1 MNLLFRPLIKLCDRL
16 LLVGILTD
24 EDVQRLLIMV
34 DPLTWNPEFDPEGK
48 DEHRKGLLT
57 MKMAEGAKL
66 QMCYLL
72 HHLSDTQLRHRV
84 ESIVAYSHDFVGD
97 LQVDQL
103 RRYIEIKQSDLPS
116 AIAAK
121 KTREFRCPPREQMNA
136 ILGFKDLDPEDIENC
151 PCGLDLKDSFLG
163 FHDQLL
169 GKVSLTALQEP
180 EQTDAD
186 GADAKPSTLKKFYN
200 FINAVKDAD
209 ENTEES
215 SGEPEKKTPEEI
227 FRKVLIKTI
236 VGWAEESQIEN
247 PKLVREMFGLLVRQY
262 DTIGELIRAL
272 EKTYVINSKTKD
284 DVANMWVGLSQIRAL
299 LPVQMSQEEEE
310 LMRTRLWKLVN
321 NHTFFQ
327 HPDLIRILRVH
338 ENVMAVMMNTL
349 GRRAQAQ
356 SDAPVQME
364 GGEAPVKEKDTSH
377 EMVVACCRFLC
388 YFCRTSRQNQ
398 KAMFDHF
405 DFLLENS
412 NILLSRPSLRGSTPL
427 DVAYS
432 SLMENTELALA
443 LREHYLEKIA
453 VYLSRCGLQSNSEL
467 VEKGYPDIGWDP
479 VEGERYL
486 DFLRF
491 CVWVNGESVEENA
504 NLVIRLLIR
513 RPECLGPALRGEGE
527 GLLRAIVDANIMS
540 EKIAD
545 RRKLQD
551 DGDPTGGLGFIH
563 PLPESDDDEDY
574 IDTGAAILGFYC
586 TLVDLLGR
594 CAPESSVIDQGK
606 NESLRAR
613 AILRSL
619 VPLEDL
625 QGVLS
630 LKFTLQQPGPGEEKP
645 KSDMPTG
652 LVPGNKQS
660 IVLFLERVY
669 GIETHDLFY
678 RILEDAFLPDL
689 RAATMLDRVRNN
701 LRILVES

>member
-1 MNLLFRPLIKLCDRL
+1 MI
-16 LLVGILTD
+16 
-24 EDVQRLLIMV
+24 
-34 DPLTWNPEFDPEGK
+34 DPLTWNPDFDPEGK

-72 HHLSDTQLRHRV
+72 HHLSDIQLRHRV

-97 LQVDQL
+97 LQTDQL

-136 ILGFKDLDPEDIENC
+136 ILSFKDLEPDDVENC
-151 PCGLDLKDSFLG
+151 PCGLELKDSFLE

-180 EQTDAD
+180 EDAD
-186 GADAKPSTLKKFYN
+186 ANAADAKPSALKKFYN

-209 ENTEES
+209 EGTEES
-215 SGEPEKKTPEEI
+215 AGEPVKKTPEEI
-227 FRKVLIKTI
+227 FRKILIKTI

-272 EKTYVINSKTKD
+272 EKTYVINSKTKE

-453 VYLSRCGLQSNSEL
+453 IYLSRCGLQSNSEL
-467 VEKGYPDIGWDP
+467 VEKGYPDLGWDP

-551 DGDPTGGLGFIH
+551 DSDPMGGLNFVH
-563 PLPESDDDEDY
+563 PMPESDDDEDY

-594 CAPESSVIDQGK
+594 CAPEPSVIDQGK

-630 LKFTLQQPGPGEEKP
+630 LKFTLQQPAPGEEKP
-645 KSDMPTG
+645 KSDMPSG

-689 RAATMLDRVRNN
+689 RAATMLDRVRKP
-701 LRILVES
+701 V

>member
-1 MNLLFRPLIKLCDRL
+1 MGLI
-16 LLVGILTD
+16 VVILTI
-24 EDVQRLLIMV
+24 VWLI
-34 DPLTWNPEFDPEGK
+34 EG
-48 DEHRKGLLT
+48 
-57 MKMAEGAKL
+57 
-66 QMCYLL
+66 
-72 HHLSDTQLRHRV
+72 
-84 ESIVAYSHDFVGD
+84 FFPP
-97 LQVDQL
+97 
-103 RRYIEIKQSDLPS
+103 RYIEIKQSDLPS
-116 AIAAK
+116 AVAAK

-136 ILGFKDLDPEDIENC
+136 ILCFKNLEDDDTENC
-151 PCGLDLKDSFLG
+151 QCGTDLRNRMNE
-163 FHDQLL
+163 FHSQLMV
-169 GKVSLTALQEP
+169 KVSLSALQEAAEEDP
-180 EQTDAD
+180 AASEA
-186 GADAKPSTLKKFYN
+186 AKKGPLSKLYN
-200 FINAVKDAD
+200 FINTVK
-209 ENTEES
+209 ELEEDPKIPE
-215 SGEPEKKTPEEI
+215 EPEKPTPEEI

-236 VGWAEESQIEN
+236 VSWAEETQIET
-247 PKLVREMFGLLVRQY
+247 PKLVREMFSLLVRQY
-262 DTIGELIRAL
+262 DTVGELIRAL
-272 EKTYVINSKTKD
+272 EKTYCINSKTRND
-284 DVANMWVGLSQIRAL
+284 AAEMWVGLSQIRAL

-310 LMRTRLWKLVN
+310 LMRKRLWKLVN

-327 HPDLIRILRVH
+327 HPDLIRILRIH

-356 SDAPVQME
+356 SDAPVTTE
-364 GGEAPVKEKDTSH
+364 GGEAPPKEKDTSH

-453 VYLSRCGLQSNSEL
+453 IYLSRCGLQSNSEL
-467 VEKGYPDIGWDP
+467 VEKGYPDLGWDP

-527 GLLRAIVDANIMS
+527 GLLRAIIEANKMS
-540 EKIAD
+540 ERIAD
-545 RRKLQD
+545 RRKMQD
-551 DGDPTGGLGFIH
+551 DAEGTIVGMNFVH
-563 PLPESDDDEDY
+563 PLPEGEDDEDY
-574 IDTGAAILGFYC
+574 IDTGAAILNFYC

-594 CAPESSVIDQGK
+594 CAPDSSVIAQGK

-630 LKFTLQQPGPGEEKP
+630 LKFTLQNPAEGEEKP
-645 KSDMPTG
+645 KSGKLLELG
-652 LVPGNKQS
+652 LSV
-660 IVLFLERVY
+660 
-669 GIETHDLFY
+669 
-678 RILEDAFLPDL
+678 
-689 RAATMLDRVRNN
+689 
-701 LRILVES
+701 